1 MDFPEKYKQLW
12 KDWDV
17 RVLILLSL
25 SIQIILIFLSHLRKT
40 SALRWIR
47 MIVWCNYLLADWV
60 ADFCLGQL
68 SNSMDDSS
76 SSSNVIIAFWAPFL
90 ILHLGGPDTITA
102 YSMEDNELWARHLL
116 GLGYEL
122 IVALYVFIRSL
133 PNTRL
138 LTPTL
143 LIFIVAVIKYIE
155 RSYSLYKASTE
166 GFLKSIS
173 SFEREVPTKDL
184 NDLNHAFWLYSVCK
198 PFFIN
203 AVPSSEVYV
212 KFKDL
217 VFEMSAEKVL
227 KTTSMELSYAYD
239 ELYTKAVVNHSK
251 HGYILRLFCS
261 ICIVLSFLFFFI
273 DSKDGF
279 DKRDVV
285 ITYFLL
291 AASLCLDCLATIML
305 VFSNWIVVSLLNVK
319 RLSKWSRSLANHIV
333 KIKMA
338 WHKKMYH
345 SLEMPQLNL
354 LHSCLKN
361 STPNEAP
368 RQRMMNWISEKFGLV
383 RKIKLRLRWRKDFE
397 TYTLW
402 ALQPEQTNQ
411 GLMNIIASYAE
422 RCLPLLLEDF
432 NKPVGFSFLQQKIPW
447 AFPTCF
453 ELLEGL
459 SLDQQ
464 ILIWHMTTEFC
475 IHWPKSLHPI
485 YYNQI
490 EIEVDESRS
499 RGIMRNSVEM
509 EACKYLSNY
518 MMHMVLMRPNM
529 MLTMR
534 GRSPMVFWDAFDDMV
549 QFIYRNVDVQHLL
562 LPNAEV
568 KVCREIMTTPIEWT
582 NEKSLFVTARALAH
596 LMLTIGDEERWHVL
610 TMIWVEL
617 LMKGANSSRADVHV
631 KQLSRGVVINF
642 STK

>member
-1 MDFPEKYKQLW
+1 
-12 KDWDV
+12 
-17 RVLILLSL
+17 
-25 SIQIILIFLSHLRKT
+25 
-40 SALRWIR
+40 
-47 MIVWCNYLLADWV
+47 
-60 ADFCLGQL
+60 
-68 SNSMDDSS
+68 MDDSS

-102 YSMEDNELWARHLL
+102 YSMEDNELWARHFL
-116 GLGYEL
+116 GLGYEV
-122 IVALYVFIRSL
+122 IVAFYVFIRSL

-173 SFEREVPTKDL
+173 SFEREVPTNDL

-212 KFKDL
+212 KFKDH
-217 VFEMSAEKVL
+217 VFKMSAEEVL
-227 KTTSMELSYAYD
+227 KTTNMELRYAYD

-261 ICIVLSFLFFFI
+261 ICILLSFVFFFI

-291 AASLCLDCLATIML
+291 AASLCLDALATIML
-305 VFSNWIVVSLLNVK
+305 VFSNWMVVSLLNVK
-319 RLSKWSRSLANHIV
+319 RLSKWSMLLANHIV
-333 KIKMA
+333 KIKKA
-338 WHKKMYH
+338 WRKKMYR

-354 LHSCLKN
+354 LHSCLKIF
-361 STPNEAP
+361 TPNEAP
-368 RQRMMNWISEKFGLV
+368 RQRMMKWIAEKFGLV
-383 RKIKLRLRWRKDFE
+383 QKIKLRLSWRKDFE

-402 ALQPEQTNQ
+402 ALQPAQTNQ

-485 YYNQI
+485 YHHQI
-490 EIEVDESRS
+490 ENEVDESRS
-499 RGIMRNSVEM
+499 RGIMRNSPEM

-529 MLTMR
+529 MFTMR

-549 QFIYRNVDVQHLL
+549 QFIYKNVDVQHLL
-562 LPNAEV
+562 LPNAKV
-568 KVCREIMTTPIEWT
+568 KVCREIMTTPIEWS
-582 NEKSLFVTARALAH
+582 NEKSLFVTSRALAH
-596 LMLTIGDEERWHVL
+596 LMLTIGVEERWHVL

-631 KQLSRGVVINF
+631 KQLSRGGELLTSIWLFNKHAGIDDVFFTQEYMMGDKLEIAKHLLLKVEHHLQEHNQI
-642 STK
+642 SLI